1 MLLAIK
7 GNSSLY
13 RYLWKVLKAV
23 LSHKLLL
30 KTHQYLNYM
39 PECTCILCN
48 ICIYTKKGIK
58 NIKKVFNVPLV

>member
-1 MLLAIK
+1 MLDSNLLKPLHPNAISNK
-7 GNSSLY
+7 GEY

-48 ICIYTKKGIK
+48 ICI
-58 NIKKVFNVPLV
+58 